1 MQFIKNTIVCIRHR
15 HTSAILCKRK
25 NAHVGKSS
33 LTTDWLSLRVHYYIR
48 KYTDAVDVTRWQ
60 VYTLR
65 RDRAFQRVKT
75 RGSPLLLPNSF
86 FFFLSTT
93 TLLRSVLRTPAFATA
108 KTSISSS
115 IPYAKNT
122 RLFISFDK
130 HFPREPGKHATR
142 ERVIVTVDL
151 VLRQPVL
158 RPT

>member
-25 NAHVGKSS
+25 NVHVGKSS

-86 FFFLSTT
+86 FFFFYLQLLYSARYYVLPRSPLRKRVSLALYRMRKIRGCLSLLTST
-93 TLLRSVLRTPAFATA
+93 SLASRGSTL
-108 KTSISSS
+108 
-115 IPYAKNT
+115 
-122 RLFISFDK
+122 
-130 HFPREPGKHATR
+130 HANG
-142 ERVIVTVDL
+142 
-151 VLRQPVL
+151 
-158 RPT
+158 